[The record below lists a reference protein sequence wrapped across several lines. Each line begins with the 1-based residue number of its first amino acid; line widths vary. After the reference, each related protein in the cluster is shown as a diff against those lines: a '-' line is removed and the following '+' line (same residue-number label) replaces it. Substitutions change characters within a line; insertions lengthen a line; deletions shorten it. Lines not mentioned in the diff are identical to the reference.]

1 MKVTTLDEVLRE
13 LDALNLWAKADAST
27 VTAQLAHCAQSIEF
41 SMTGYPA
48 VAMKSPLFRK
58 TIGKIA
64 KWKFIK
70 SGKMSHDTSAPSVG
84 APTPEETTPEAAV
97 KRLRSAIDK
106 FRAHTGPLQPH
117 LAYGD
122 CTREEYDT
130 LHALHVADHF
140 RALS

>member
-1 MKVTTLDEVLRE
+1 MKVTSLDEVLRE

-27 VTAQLAHCAQSIEF
+27 VAAQLAHCAQSVEF

-48 VAMKSPLFRK
+48 VAMKSPFFRA

-70 SGKMSHDTSAPSVG
+70 AGKMSHDTNAPSVG
-84 APTPEETTPEAAV
+84 APTPEEKTPEAAV
-97 KRLRSAIDK
+97 QRLRNAIAK
-106 FRAHTGPLQPH
+106 FRAHTGPLHPH
-117 LAYGD
+117 LAYGEL
-122 CTREEYDT
+122 TRDEYDT
-130 LHALHVADHF
+130 MHALHIADHF

>member
-13 LDALNLWAKADAST
+13 LDALKLWAKADADT
-27 VTAQLAHCAQSIEF
+27 VTAQLAHCAQSVEF

-48 VAMKSPLFRK
+48 EAMKSPFLRA

-70 SGKMSHDTSAPSVG
+70 AGKMSHDTNAPSVG
-84 APTPEETTPEAAV
+84 APTPEEKTPDEAV
-97 KRLRSAIDK
+97 QRLRNAIAK
-106 FRAHTGPLQPH
+106 FKAHTGELHPH
-117 LAYGD
+117 LAYGEL
-122 CTREEYDT
+122 TRDEYDT
-130 LHALHVADHF
+130 MHALHIADHF